1 MSDYSTIALSSI
13 GASAFMD
20 CTSIESFYIGPKL
33 AYLGEDAFARCSSL
47 TSIGIAMLQDDFLD
61 LVRNE
66 LSNSSLMIEDAVSAM
81 FSNVRDDGK
90 CLVNFLDASYTNNGI
105 IKLDNSLFGTYAYS
119 GSKVGISSILSTSEF
134 EKMSFINL
142 SGVG

>member
-1 MSDYSTIALSSI
+1 MSDYSTLALSSI

-105 IKLDNSLFGTYAYS
+105 IKLDNSLFCTYSYS
-119 GSKVGISSILSTSEF
+119 GSKVGISSILSTS
-134 EKMSFINL
+134 
-142 SGVG
+142 